1 MIEFE
6 NLLNLNVKNNHP
18 INGKLFKTTIDL
30 LLSNLN
36 DNLDKNTKFI
46 SMIKTLIERLKQ
58 SNKIVSVDLFDL
70 NNLLEDN
77 YQLKLS
83 NNNVKIAKEKVKV
96 KKFEN
101 LVDELDENEINKQ
114 DELREETK
122 NETLVNNNKKMVK
135 TNKEKS
141 KSKQDKSKID
151 TINDLT
157 LLNKFNNSELRRI
170 IKQKLKQGV
179 NFGKPDFENLFFFI
193 INCKIKS
200 KKKDE
205 LRQYWIKNLSSDSV
219 DNFDSLKFRDFIN
232 YAKTK
237 EDIELIVKSFEKYVN
252 LIFIFFDKLK
262 SCYNIKIS

>member
-114 DELREETK
+114 EELREETK
-122 NETLVNNNKKMVK
+122 NEILVNNNKKMVK

-170 IKQKLKQGV
+170 IKQKLKKGV
-179 NFGKPDFENLFFFI
+179 NLGKTDFDHLFFI
-193 INCKIKS
+193 ISLKIKF

-205 LRQYWIKNLSSDSV
+205 LRQYWIKNLSSDFV

-237 EDIELIVKSFEKYVN
+237 EDIELIVKSFEKYVT
-252 LIFIFFDKLK
+252 
-262 SCYNIKIS
+262 